1 MSMQSEKRKMTL
13 FNELQILDSIS
24 NEAFQVF
31 GMVKSHEQRGEDI
44 LIVCSTSRVA
54 DDLFKN
60 YARDRLSNKMNASG
74 RWVEIEPNKGKIYFK
89 PLSSLHTWLPGRR
102 FKKIY
107 FREE

>member
-1 MSMQSEKRKMTL
+1 MQSEKRKMTL

-24 NEAFQVF
+24 SEAFQVF
-31 GMVKSHEQRGEDI
+31 GMVKSYEQRGEDI
-44 LIVCSTSRVA
+44 LVVCSTSQVA
-54 DDLFKN
+54 NGLFKD
-60 YARDRLSNKMNASG
+60 YAKDRLGNKMNASG

-107 FREE
+107 FRED

>member
-1 MSMQSEKRKMTL
+1 MTL

-24 NEAFQVF
+24 SEAFQVF
-31 GMVKSHEQRGEDI
+31 SMIKSYEQRGEDI

-54 DDLFKN
+54 DGLFKD
-60 YARDRLSNKMNASG
+60 YARDRLGNKMNASG
-74 RWVEIEPNKGKIYFK
+74 RWIEVEPNKGKIYFK
-89 PLSSLHTWLPGRR
+89 SLSSLRTWLPGRR

>member
-1 MSMQSEKRKMTL
+1 MQSEKRKMTL

-31 GMVKSHEQRGEDI
+31 DMVKSYEQRGEDI
-44 LIVCSTSRVA
+44 LIVCSTSQVA
-54 DDLFKN
+54 DGLFKD
-60 YARDRLSNKMNASG
+60 YAKDRLGNKMNASG

-107 FREE
+107 FRED

>member
-1 MSMQSEKRKMTL
+1 MTL
-13 FNELQILDSIS
+13 FEELRTLDSIS
-24 NEAFQVF
+24 SEAFQVF
-31 GMVKSHEQRGEDI
+31 GMVKLYEQPSEDI

-60 YARDRLSNKMNASG
+60 YAKDRLSNKMNASG
-74 RWVEIEPNKGKIYFK
+74 RWIEIEPNKGKIYFK

-107 FREE
+107 FRED

>member
-1 MSMQSEKRKMTL
+1 MQSEKRKMTL

-24 NEAFQVF
+24 SEAFQVF
-31 GMVKSHEQRGEDI
+31 SMVKSHEQCGEDI
-44 LIVCSTSRVA
+44 LIVCSTLRVA

-60 YARDRLSNKMNASG
+60 YAKDRLSNKMNASG
-74 RWVEIEPNKGKIYFK
+74 RWIEIEPNKGKIYFK

-107 FREE
+107 FREVSK

>member
-1 MSMQSEKRKMTL
+1 MQSEKRKMTL

-31 GMVKSHEQRGEDI
+31 DMVKSYEQRGEDI
-44 LIVCSTSRVA
+44 LIVCSTSQVA
-54 DDLFKN
+54 DGLFKD
-60 YARDRLSNKMNASG
+60 YAKDRLGNKMNASG

-89 PLSSLHTWLPGRR
+89 PLSSLRTWLPGRR

-107 FREE
+107 FRKDW